1 MSEARS
7 AAFTST
13 VEALDAKLR
22 EREELLLCVDFD
34 GTLSPVVDDPQTA
47 TILPENRTAL
57 EALQSH
63 PDVTVAVVSGRELS
77 DVRSRV
83 DLTGITYAGNH
94 GLELRTEGT
103 TKVHPVAKE
112 RKSDIG
118 RLSAE
123 LRERFETVRGV
134 HVEDKGQTLT
144 VHHRRAADAHAE
156 RARRTVARL
165 VGEFGGETLTVSGDE
180 EIVEVRPAIDWDK
193 GSIVSSLLRDHA
205 SCLPVFVGDA
215 RTDEAGFR
223 AVERD
228 GVGVRVGDP
237 DDRPTA
243 ATEFVSDPAET
254 AALLEWFRRTGVD
267 RLAAPLE
274 ATQARQAGPTGASS
288 PSPSPSD
295 DRPDAADD

>member
-1 MSEARS
+1 MPEARS

-13 VEALDAKLR
+13 VETLDSKLR
-22 EREELLLCVDFD
+22 EREELLLCIDFD
-34 GTLSPVVDDPQTA
+34 GTLSPVVEDPDSA
-47 TILPENRTAL
+47 TMLPENRAAL
-57 EALQSH
+57 EALRSH
-63 PDVTVAVVSGRELS
+63 PNVTVAVVSGRALS

-83 DLTGITYAGNH
+83 GLTGVTYAGNH

-112 RKSDIG
+112 RKSDVE

-123 LRERFETVRGV
+123 LRETFEGVSGV

-165 VGEFGGETLTVSGDE
+165 VGEFGGETLTVSGDK
-180 EIVEVRPAIDWDK
+180 EIIEVRPSIDWDK
-193 GSIVSSLLRDHA
+193 GSIVSSLLHDHA
-205 SCLPVFVGDA
+205 SCLPVFIGDA
-215 RTDEAGFR
+215 RSDEAGFR

-228 GVGVRVGDP
+228 GVGIRVGDP

-254 AALLEWFRRTGVD
+254 AALLEWFRRTGIG

-274 ATQARQAGPTGASS
+274 TTQARQSGPTSTSS
-288 PSPSPSD
+288 PSSSD
-295 DRPDAADD
+295 DRPDVADD

>member
-1 MSEARS
+1 MSEAQS
-7 AAFTST
+7 AAFTSA
-13 VEALDAKLR
+13 VETLDSKLR

-34 GTLSPVVDDPQTA
+34 GTLSPVVEDPDSA
-47 TILPENRTAL
+47 TMLPENRAAL

-83 DLTGITYAGNH
+83 GLTGVTYAGNH

-112 RKSDIG
+112 RKSDVE

-123 LRERFETVRGV
+123 LRGTFEEVRGV

-180 EIVEVRPAIDWDK
+180 EIIEVRPSIDWDK
-193 GSIVSSLLRDHA
+193 GSIVSSLLHDRV
-205 SCLPVFVGDA
+205 SCLPVFVGDS

-228 GVGVRVGDP
+228 GVGIRVGEP
-237 DDRPTA
+237 DDRATA

-254 AALLEWFRRTGVD
+254 AALLEWFQRTGVD
-267 RLAAPLE
+267 RLTGPPE
-274 ATQARQAGPTGASS
+274 TTQANQAGPTGTSS
-288 PSPSPSD
+288 PSPSSSD
-295 DRPDAADD
+295 DRPDVADD

>member
-1 MSEARS
+1 MPEARS

-13 VEALDAKLR
+13 VKTLDSKLR

-34 GTLSPVVDDPQTA
+34 GTLSPVVEDPDSA
-47 TILPENRTAL
+47 TMLPENRAAL
-57 EALQSH
+57 EALRSH
-63 PDVTVAVVSGRELS
+63 PNVTVAVVSGRALS

-83 DLTGITYAGNH
+83 GLTGVTYAGNH

-112 RKSDIG
+112 RKSDVE

-123 LRERFETVRGV
+123 LRETFEGVSGV

-165 VGEFGGETLTVSGDE
+165 VGEFGGETLTVSGDK
-180 EIVEVRPAIDWDK
+180 EIIEVRPSIDWDK
-193 GSIVSSLLRDHA
+193 GSIVSSLLHDHA
-205 SCLPVFVGDA
+205 SCLPVFIGDA
-215 RTDEAGFR
+215 RSDEAGFR

-228 GVGVRVGDP
+228 GVGIRVGDP

-254 AALLEWFRRTGVD
+254 AALLEWFRRTGIG

-274 ATQARQAGPTGASS
+274 TTQARQSGPTSTSS
-288 PSPSPSD
+288 PSSSD
-295 DRPDAADD
+295 DRPDVADD

>member
-1 MSEARS
+1 MPEARS

-13 VEALDAKLR
+13 VKTLDSKLR
-22 EREELLLCVDFD
+22 EREELLLCIDFD
-34 GTLSPVVDDPQTA
+34 GTLSPVVEDPDSA
-47 TILPENRTAL
+47 TMLPENRAAL
-57 EALQSH
+57 EALRSH
-63 PDVTVAVVSGRELS
+63 PNVTVAVVSGRALS

-83 DLTGITYAGNH
+83 GLTGVTYAGNH

-112 RKSDIG
+112 RKSDVE

-123 LRERFETVRGV
+123 LRETFEGVSGV

-165 VGEFGGETLTVSGDE
+165 VGEFGGETLTVSGDK
-180 EIVEVRPAIDWDK
+180 EIIEVRPSIDWDK
-193 GSIVSSLLRDHA
+193 GSIVSSLLHDHA
-205 SCLPVFVGDA
+205 SCLPVFIGDA
-215 RTDEAGFR
+215 RSDEAGFR

-228 GVGVRVGDP
+228 GVGIRVGDP

-254 AALLEWFRRTGVD
+254 AALLEWFRRTGIG

-274 ATQARQAGPTGASS
+274 TTQARQSGPTSTSS
-288 PSPSPSD
+288 PSSSD
-295 DRPDAADD
+295 DRPDVADD